1 MKTFE
6 GYVQADYSPEN
17 WMIML
22 NAKTEGDTNIDNAA
36 SVEDV
41 ITALANAQAAM
52 AAINTLLD
60 DAKAAAHASLNA
72 ALAGYAQDDYSPEN
86 WTILLDT
93 IEVIDNSASIEDVTM
108 ALNNAQAAMAAVH
121 TLLTDA
127 KIAAHINLIDALAV
141 YQQADYSLDNWSV
154 LNGIKEAGD
163 TAIDEASEP
172 AAVEMVQSAAVTG
185 MEGVQTIAQT
195 LAAAK
200 SAARDALAAIF
211 GNYAE
216 SDYTVDDWSVLN
228 GFKEAGDTAIDEAS
242 EPAEAEAAQSA
253 AVTGME
259 GVQTIA
265 RTLAAAKSAAHEALA
280 AIFGGSDDKDNDV
293 TALTEC
299 KCDTETDEVTEIVQT
314 EELRAVDAPDSTAE
328 TQAADSDTVND
339 ELTASLEIPA
349 TNETSDASEEISA
362 ASGPAPEDVTLDAA
376 N

>member
-1 MKTFE
+1 
-6 GYVQADYSPEN
+6 
-17 WMIML
+17 
-22 NAKTEGDTNIDNAA
+22 
-36 SVEDV
+36 
-41 ITALANAQAAM
+41 
-52 AAINTLLD
+52 
-60 DAKAAAHASLNA
+60 
-72 ALAGYAQDDYSPEN
+72 
-86 WTILLDT
+86 
-93 IEVIDNSASIEDVTM
+93 
-108 ALNNAQAAMAAVH
+108 LNNAQEAMAAVH

-127 KIAAHINLIDALAV
+127 KIAAHTGLNDALAV
-141 YQQADYSLDNWSV
+141 YGQADYSPDNWSV
-154 LNGIKEAGD
+154 LNGFKEAGD
-163 TAIDEASEP
+163 TAIDEASELTE
-172 AAVEMVQSAAVTG
+172 VETAQSAAVTG

-259 GVQTIA
+259 SVQTIA

-299 KCDTETDEVTEIVQT
+299 KCDTETDEVTEIVQI
-314 EELRAVDAPDSTAE
+314 EEPCAVDAADFTAE
-328 TQAADSDTVND
+328 TEVADSDTVND
-339 ELTASLEIPA
+339 ALTASQEIPA
-349 TNETSDASEEISA
+349 LNEALTDSQEIPGSNDTSNAAEEISA
-362 ASGPAPEDVTLDAA
+362 DSDPAPEGVTLDAT